1 MGPGGGIGY
10 THPPASRDISV
21 EFPLVKPFDG
31 VLSLFLEWEIVKV
44 ATDSKLTVDT
54 LLRDIEVL
62 DVEEPLLANGGDEG
76 ASEFFLAFRGGVER
90 EVDGGQVCPVKVG
103 LCVRVWDKTR

>member
-1 MGPGGGIGY
+1 M
-10 THPPASRDISV
+10 V
-21 EFPLVKPFDG
+21 EPFDG

-62 DVEEPLLANGGDEG
+62 DVEEPLLSNGGDEG
-76 ASEFFLAFRGGVER
+76 AGEFFLAFRSGVER

-103 LCVRVWDKTR
+103 LCVGVRGKTR